1 MRRIR
6 KYADTHAHSEVRL
19 SSVFTGVKEGDTG
32 VGGGGGWWSSRQEF
46 KEKCEENIFN
56 DVNFWD
62 LNQGG

>member
-32 VGGGGGWWSSRQEF
+32 VGGGGG
-46 KEKCEENIFN
+46 
-56 DVNFWD
+56 
-62 LNQGG
+62 GGHHVKNLRKNVRRIYF